1 MNEEPY
7 SNQCVSSSLELFHL
21 FPTDKYKKKVEPIYQ
36 AKIVEIDK
44 QIDTLE
50 TILIGLRSNK
60 KSFVSAWRKALK
72 KFNNEKDKN

>member
-1 MNEEPY
+1 MNEESY
-7 SNQCVSSSLELFHL
+7 SNQCVSSNLELFQL

-72 KFNNEKDKN
+72 NFKNEKGKN